1 MKLVLKKNLI
11 LVNIG
16 LKGSDIARSHTVGT
30 GYKSVYYYHETHIV
44 RESTPSFIICLRL
57 MYIGPTLKKIQPF
70 LIFP

>member
-1 MKLVLKKNLI
+1 MDVLKKNLI

-30 GYKSVYYYHETHIV
+30 GYKSVFYYHKTHIV
-44 RESTPSFIICLRL
+44 RKTTPSFIICLSL
-57 MYIGPTLKKIQPF
+57 TYIGPILKKIQPL